1 MSLNRERLKQK
12 IKQAFKAEQTEEE
25 SYDDALDRICEK
37 IASAVVDEMLQL
49 RVEVPAGIQVATTGT
64 VAAQKGVTTEPKI
77 AELS

>member
-12 IKQAFKAEQTEEE
+12 IKQAFETEQTEEE
-25 SYDDALDRICEK
+25 SYNDALDRICEK
-37 IASAVVDEMLQL
+37 IASAMVDEMLQL

-64 VAAQKGVTTEPKI
+64 ATAQKGMTIEPKI